1 MTATAELE
9 ASVIGAAIDAAANGD
24 AEAFAQV
31 QDLAVEAFS
40 VAEFRTVWADMLEH
54 GGKVSLHALVN
65 RHPVLEGVLRD
76 LSNGGQAMALRHDGE
91 ALRYAWR
98 NRQAREVLDTARADM
113 EAGRPPVEVLAEL
126 TATPASISPK
136 RQLRPLSMGQFLD
149 LPMKPRETLLAPWL
163 PREGLSMI
171 YAARGIGKTWV
182 ASHVAW
188 AVATGG
194 TFLKWRADRPA
205 RVLIVDGEMPGG
217 DLQRRF
223 ETIRRSTG
231 VATVPDTLRILPAAL
246 EETGLP
252 DLGTAEGRAAL
263 DACIGDAELV
273 VLDNLS
279 TLLRSG
285 RENESDDWASFQAW
299 LLGHR
304 RQGRTMLLIHHAA
317 KGGQQRGTSRREDAL
332 DVVIAL
338 KKPDDY
344 HADQGARFEVHFEK
358 ARHFSGPDARPFEAR
373 MGDDGVWHVADM
385 STDPEGDR
393 LAALAASG
401 MTQRAIADEM
411 GLSAATVNRKLRA
424 RSESTPAE
432 AVSCFTALGS
442 ETVKQAMRQ

>member
-1 MTATAELE
+1 
-9 ASVIGAAIDAAANGD
+9 
-24 AEAFAQV
+24 
-31 QDLAVEAFS
+31 
-40 VAEFRTVWADMLEH
+40 
-54 GGKVSLHALVN
+54 
-65 RHPVLEGVLRD
+65 
-76 LSNGGQAMALRHDGE
+76 
-91 ALRYAWR
+91 
-98 NRQAREVLDTARADM
+98 M

-126 TATPASISPK
+126 TAAPAPISPK
-136 RQLRPLSMGQFLD
+136 RQLRPLSMGTFLD

-163 PREGLSMI
+163 PREGLAMV
-171 YAARGIGKTWV
+171 YAPRGLGKTWL

-194 TFLKWRADRPA
+194 TFLNWRAGRPA
-205 RVLIVDGEMPGG
+205 RVLIVDGEMPAG

-231 VATVPDTLRILPAAL
+231 VATVPDALRILPAAL

-252 DLGTAEGRAAL
+252 DLGAAEGQAAL

-285 RENESDDWASFQAW
+285 RENEADDWGGFQAW

-304 RQGRTMLLIHHAA
+304 RQGRSVLLIHHAA
-317 KGGQQRGTSRREDAL
+317 KGGQQRGTSKREDAL
-332 DVVIAL
+332 DVVLAL

-344 HADQGARFEVHFEK
+344 RPDQGARFEVHFEK
-358 ARHFSGPDARPFEAR
+358 ARHFSGPDARPFEAK
-373 MGDDGVWHVADM
+373 MGDDGVWNVADL

-393 LAALAASG
+393 VAALAASG

-411 GLSAATVNRKLRA
+411 GFSLGKVNKLSKQRRDQSDADVHVFTPLREMNA
-424 RSESTPAE
+424 
-432 AVSCFTALGS
+432 
-442 ETVKQAMRQ
+442 